1 MKKLFLAAAFFVL
14 VVGLVA
20 TAIFLYKNFINK
32 ELESVLTKTDLQKFQ
47 KEFNIGEL
55 VLSLP
60 EEFSIKLFAKDLPGA
75 RVIVQDEVG
84 NFWVSQTSE
93 GSVSLL
99 EVKDGKVVNISQV
112 FRNLNKPHGLA
123 IDPQDGM
130 VLYIAESD
138 KISRVHLYSESGLEK
153 LIDLPFGGGHFT
165 RTLAFGP
172 DDRLY
177 VSIGS
182 SCDTCI
188 EQDERRAAIYS
199 MERDGSDFK
208 KFADGLRN
216 TVFFDWH
223 FVTGKMW
230 GTDMGRDFLGDNLP
244 PDEINI
250 IEEGKFYGWPW
261 CYGKNISDTKFD
273 ILNKAKEICATAEAS
288 YMDIQAHSAPLGLAF
303 IPEEGWPQ
311 EYWYNLLVAY
321 HGSWNKTKP
330 TGYKIVRFKLDEEG
344 NLGGHALTPRET
356 SGQAGSSQEEDF
368 ITGWLSGQEIFGR
381 PVDILIQVGGVMYI
395 TDDEAGA
402 VYKVEYRIVK

>member
-1 MKKLFLAAAFFVL
+1 M
-14 VVGLVA
+14 
-20 TAIFLYKNFINK
+20 
-32 ELESVLTKTDLQKFQ
+32 
-47 KEFNIGEL
+47 
-55 VLSLP
+55 
-60 EEFSIKLFAKDLPGA
+60 
-75 RVIVQDEVG
+75 G

-223 FVTGKMW
+223 FW
-230 GTDMGRDFLGDNLP
+230 F
-244 PDEINI
+244 
-250 IEEGKFYGWPW
+250 
-261 CYGKNISDTKFD
+261 
-273 ILNKAKEICATAEAS
+273 
-288 YMDIQAHSAPLGLAF
+288 
-303 IPEEGWPQ
+303 
-311 EYWYNLLVAY
+311 
-321 HGSWNKTKP
+321 
-330 TGYKIVRFKLDEEG
+330 
-344 NLGGHALTPRET
+344 
-356 SGQAGSSQEEDF
+356 
-368 ITGWLSGQEIFGR
+368 
-381 PVDILIQVGGVMYI
+381 
-395 TDDEAGA
+395 
-402 VYKVEYRIVK
+402 